1 MRFGIYL
8 LTLNCTLADKTMEKT
23 LIKKGIIC
31 IFVLFCGFPLHPAD
45 GQQACRALNPVQV
58 ESRSLH
64 YRQAYL
70 EMADML
76 DGKIPLSIKRAV
88 FLAEWA
94 YLDGDLDYDA
104 YCYGID
110 TAVTF
115 LQRFIVANGL
125 ERYKTGKN
133 LALTEYF
140 FRPYSGNGH
149 KPFTYDFD
157 DTGGQADFTKQFVT
171 KVMRTH
177 SGQCRSLPM
186 YYKVLAETLGA
197 EAYIAY
203 APAHVFIRYRNED
216 KMYPEE
222 WVNVE
227 LTTHQITPESFYKEH
242 FEVSDKAI
250 ENKVYLAPLTD
261 RETVAAQLADLAFG
275 YWNKFKC
282 YDEFTRCCTE
292 KSLEYYPQH
301 PKACII
307 LGKSLDAALVKHLK
321 ENGYKED
328 ACTRQIE
335 AQSAALYEKLK
346 ALGWEDMSE
355 ELHDKLEKGNEEG
368 MKMQETTTQ

>member
-1 MRFGIYL
+1 
-8 LTLNCTLADKTMEKT
+8 MEKT
-23 LIKKGIIC
+23 LIKKGVIC
-31 IFVLFCGFPLHPAD
+31 ILILLCGFPLQQTSCQQNDPAQRHAPD
-45 GQQACRALNPVQV
+45 EPRN
-58 ESRSLH
+58 RH

-104 YCYGID
+104 YCLSID
-110 TAVTF
+110 TAVAF
-115 LQRFIVANGL
+115 LQRFIATNGL
-125 ERYKTGKN
+125 NLYKTGKN

-157 DTGGQADFTKQFVT
+157 DTGGRDDFTKQFVT

-227 LTTHQITPESFYKEH
+227 LTTHQITPEFFYKEH
-242 FEVSDKAI
+242 FEISDKAI
-250 ENKVYLAPLTD
+250 ENKIYLTPLTD

-282 YDEFTRCCTE
+282 YDAFTRLCAE

-328 ACTRQIE
+328 AYTRKLE

-346 ALGWEDMSE
+346 ALGWEAMSE
-355 ELHDKLEKGNEEG
+355 ELYDKLEKGNKKG
-368 MKMQETTTQ
+368 MKMQEATTK

>member
-1 MRFGIYL
+1 
-8 LTLNCTLADKTMEKT
+8 MEKT

-31 IFVLFCGFPLHPAD
+31 ILILFCGFPLQQTT
-45 GQQACRALNPVQV
+45 GQQMGRTPNHVAS
-58 ESRSLH
+58 ESRNRH

-94 YLDGDLDYDA
+94 YLDGNLDYDA
-104 YCYGID
+104 YCLGID
-110 TAVTF
+110 TAVAF
-115 LQRFIVANGL
+115 LQRFIATNGL
-125 ERYKTGKN
+125 NLYKTGKN

-149 KPFTYDFD
+149 KPFTYDFA
-157 DTGGQADFTKQFVT
+157 DTGGRDDFTKQFVT

-177 SGQCRSLPM
+177 TGQCRSLPM

-227 LTTHQITPESFYKEH
+227 LTTHQITPEFFYKEH
-242 FEVSDKAI
+242 FEISDKAI
-250 ENKVYLAPLTD
+250 ENKIYLTPLTD

-275 YWNKFKC
+275 YRNKFKY
-282 YDEFTRCCTE
+282 YDAFTRLCAE

-328 ACTRQIE
+328 AYTRKLE

-346 ALGWEDMSE
+346 ALGWEAMSE
-355 ELHDKLEKGNEEG
+355 ELYDKLEKGNKKG
-368 MKMQETTTQ
+368 MKMQEATTK

>member
-1 MRFGIYL
+1 MKTFADVKRKMRPG
-8 LTLNCTLADKTMEKT
+8 TKWR
-23 LIKKGIIC
+23 C
-31 IFVLFCGFPLHPAD
+31 IHLFD
-45 GQQACRALNPVQV
+45 NT
-58 ESRSLH
+58 
-64 YRQAYL
+64 
-70 EMADML
+70 DM
-76 DGKIPLSIKRAV
+76 GVRAV
-88 FLAEWA
+88 GKAQTNA
-94 YLDGDLDYDA
+94 VV
-104 YCYGID
+104 D
-110 TAVTF
+110 TAVAF

-171 KVMRTH
+171 KVMQTH

-227 LTTHQITPESFYKEH
+227 LTTHQITPEFFYKEH
-242 FEVSDKAI
+242 FEISDKAI
-250 ENKVYLAPLTD
+250 ENKIYLTPLTD
-261 RETVAAQLADLAFG
+261 REAVAAQLADLAFG

-321 ENGYKED
+321 ENGHKED

-335 AQSAALYEKLK
+335 AQSATLYEKLK

-355 ELHDKLEKGNEEG
+355 ELHDKLEKGNQEG
-368 MKMQETTTQ
+368 MKMQEATTQ

>member
-1 MRFGIYL
+1 M
-8 LTLNCTLADKTMEKT
+8 
-23 LIKKGIIC
+23 
-31 IFVLFCGFPLHPAD
+31 
-45 GQQACRALNPVQV
+45 Q
-58 ESRSLH
+58 
-64 YRQAYL
+64 
-70 EMADML
+70 
-76 DGKIPLSIKRAV
+76 
-88 FLAEWA
+88 
-94 YLDGDLDYDA
+94 
-104 YCYGID
+104 
-110 TAVTF
+110 
-115 LQRFIVANGL
+115 
-125 ERYKTGKN
+125 
-133 LALTEYF
+133 
-140 FRPYSGNGH
+140 
-149 KPFTYDFD
+149 
-157 DTGGQADFTKQFVT
+157 
-171 KVMRTH
+171 TH

-227 LTTHQITPESFYKEH
+227 LTTHQITPEFFYKEH
-242 FEVSDKAI
+242 FEISDKAI
-250 ENKVYLAPLTD
+250 ENKIYLTPLTD

-321 ENGYKED
+321 ENGHKED

-368 MKMQETTTQ
+368 MKMQEATTQ

>member
-1 MRFGIYL
+1 
-8 LTLNCTLADKTMEKT
+8 MEKMS
-23 LIKKGIIC
+23 LKKGIIC
-31 IFVLFCGFPLHPAD
+31 ILILLCGLPLHPAD

-58 ESRSLH
+58 ESRSRH

-94 YLDGDLDYDA
+94 YLDGELDYDA
-104 YCYGID
+104 YCLGID
-110 TAVTF
+110 TAVAF
-115 LQRFIVANGL
+115 LQKFIASNGL
-125 ERYKTGKN
+125 EQYKTGKN

-140 FRPYSGNGH
+140 IRPYSGNGY

-157 DTGGQADFTKQFVT
+157 DTGGKADFTKQFVT

-227 LTTHQITPESFYKEH
+227 LTTHQITPEFFYKEH
-242 FEVSDKAI
+242 FEISDKAI
-250 ENKVYLAPLTD
+250 ENKIYLTPLTD

-275 YWNKFKC
+275 YRNKFKY
-282 YDEFTRCCTE
+282 YDAFTRLCAE

-328 ACTRQIE
+328 AYTRQLE

-346 ALGWEDMSE
+346 ALGWEAMSE
-355 ELHDKLEKGNEEG
+355 ELYDKLEKGNEEG
-368 MKMQETTTQ
+368 MKMQEATTQ

>member
-1 MRFGIYL
+1 MS
-8 LTLNCTLADKTMEKT
+8 
-23 LIKKGIIC
+23 IKKGIIC
-31 IFVLFCGFPLHPAD
+31 ILILFCGFP
-45 GQQACRALNPVQV
+45 QQQTNGRQIGRTPNRVPS
-58 ESRSLH
+58 ESRSRH

-110 TAVTF
+110 TAVAF
-115 LQRFIVANGL
+115 LQRFIASNGL
-125 ERYKTGKN
+125 EQYKTGKN

-157 DTGGQADFTKQFVT
+157 DTGGKDDFTKQFVT

-177 SGQCRSLPM
+177 TGQCRPLPM
-186 YYKVLAETLGA
+186 YFKVLAESLGA
-197 EAYIAY
+197 ESYIGKKKTGWKEKKREMPFY
-203 APAHVFIRYRNED
+203 VFCI
-216 KMYPEE
+216 MYPEE

-227 LTTHQITPESFYKEH
+227 LTTHQITPEFFYKEH
-242 FEVSDKAI
+242 FEISDKAI
-250 ENKVYLAPLTD
+250 ENKIYLAPLTD

-321 ENGYKED
+321 GNGYKED
-328 ACTRQIE
+328 DYARQII
-335 AQSAALYEKLK
+335 AQSDALHEKLK

-355 ELHDKLEKGNEEG
+355 ELYDKLETDNEQAR
-368 MKMQETTTQ
+368 KLQEAKQNKLPIQ